1 MNSNKIA
8 NALQVLGAPAESAKS
23 TAKRIESATQRTG
36 DSSPSGHLRAL
47 AMSLHKSGTDTR
59 QPVTLA
65 AGIIIEALA
74 DFARQAETQD
84 RTEAKAK
91 AESAK
96 AKADTPKAPQASPE
110 ALILADL
117 PTPTKKAGTRQ
128 KAKPDPVKA
137 TRKTEAQAVQDLLD
151 AEEEAKIARIV
162 AQVMGAG
169 RLADIS

>member
-8 NALQVLGAPAESAKS
+8 LALQVLGASPEAAKS
-23 TAKRIESATQRTG
+23 CAKRMESATQRTG

-47 AMSLHKSGTDTR
+47 AMSLAKAGTDNR
-59 QPVTLA
+59 SAVLIASSQVL
-65 AGIIIEALA
+65 EALGE
-74 DFARQAETQD
+74 FARQAETQD

-96 AKADTPKAPQASPE
+96 AKADTPKAPKASPE
-110 ALILADL
+110 ALILAEL
-117 PTPTKKAGTRQ
+117 PKAPKQAGSRR

-137 TRKTEAQAVQDLLD
+137 TRKAEA
-151 AEEEAKIARIV
+151 ETMEAKIARIV
-162 AQVMGAG
+162 AQVMEAG